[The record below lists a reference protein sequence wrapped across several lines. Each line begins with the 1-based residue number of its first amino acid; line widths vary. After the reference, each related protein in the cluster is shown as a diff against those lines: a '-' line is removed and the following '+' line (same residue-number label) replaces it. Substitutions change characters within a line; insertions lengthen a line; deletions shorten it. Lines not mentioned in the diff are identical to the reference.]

1 MTMSYSYYQTY
12 KAVWLL
18 GVLTIS
24 GASTCFSQSVLNR
37 LSGFDEARVESISP
51 WFEDASDASLGAE
64 AAKLLFQV
72 RRLSGGGLFAEPQA
86 EVPAQQR
93 TDQQRTGEDTNQK
106 DANANVDLALSSA
119 SLGDIVNLRGTV
131 VNLQTWDLPPSLAE
145 VLEFRRIYRVE
156 MLVSDSPDKVN
167 AEQVSAEQVSDAAAQ
182 RVLVIATQVPSAWL
196 EPTAE
201 GITPPVRRTVLA
213 GVVVRPSRDL
223 GSDEAG
229 SSETGGGRAVVA
241 AATMGWLATTGSG
254 APEDWIAWSE
264 KGFDVSSLE
273 GVRSRDRQSL
283 RTEDSPAFYPLLKLA
298 ASLDDAEATAGEPVP
313 AADLLKQSKAWV
325 GRRIRLELQTV
336 RLTRIQVTEP
346 VTKARLG
353 SDHYWQIDALGDLG
367 QVVIRIEGE
376 DGESAIFENRYPI
389 SVAIRDLP
397 AFLVAEM
404 GEDPAS
410 VARTDV
416 AMISRPVL
424 VDGIHYRMWS
434 YESEFM
440 NQHGGGNQFGPLVIA
455 SRITAIQEP
464 TVGSSGATK
473 IGWYIAGFL
482 IFGVLAAALGSYL
495 SSRNDA
501 KAKLRARRSLPDRI
515 GE

>member
-1 MTMSYSYYQTY
+1 MKKPYSYHQPN
-12 KAVWLL
+12 KIASML
-18 GVLTIS
+18 GVLVLAIS
-24 GASTCFSQSVLNR
+24 GATACYSQSVLDR
-37 LSGFDEARVESISP
+37 LSGFDAARIESISP

-64 AAKLLFQV
+64 AAKLLYQI
-72 RRLSGGGLFAEPQA
+72 RRLSSGGLFAEPQA
-86 EVPAQQR
+86 EDAR
-93 TDQQRTGEDTNQK
+93 EEASAEA
-106 DANANVDLALSSA
+106 ANAENVSAGGDEALSFA
-119 SLGDIVNLRGTV
+119 TLGEVVSLSGTV
-131 VNLQTWDLPPSLAE
+131 VGLETWDLPPSLTE
-145 VLEFRRIYRVE
+145 VLEFRRLYRVE
-156 MLVSDSPDKVN
+156 VLVSDSAVG
-167 AEQVSAEQVSDAAAQ
+167 VSDAQVNESVAQ
-182 RVLVIATQVPSAWL
+182 RVLVITTQVPSAWL
-196 EPTAE
+196 EAPPQ
-201 GITPPVRRTVLA
+201 GVTPPLRRTVLT
-213 GVVVRPSRDL
+213 GVVVRS
-223 GSDEAG
+223 GKEASSEVTG
-229 SSETGGGRAVVA
+229 SSEAGGGRPVVA
-241 AATMGWLATTGSG
+241 AATMGWLATAGSG
-254 APEDWIAWSE
+254 VPEDWIAWSE
-264 KGFDVSSLE
+264 KGFDVSLLE
-273 GVRSRDRQSL
+273 GVRARDRQTL
-283 RTEDSPAFYPLLKLA
+283 RAEDSLAFYPLLKLA
-298 ASLDDAEATAGEPVP
+298 ASLDDAEAASGERVP

-325 GRRIRLELQTV
+325 GRRVRLELQTV

-367 QVVIRIEGE
+367 QVVIRIESE
-376 DGESAIFENRYPI
+376 DGEAAVFENRYPI

-397 AFLVAEM
+397 AFLVEAM
-404 GEDPAS
+404 GEDSAS

-416 AMISRPVL
+416 AMVSQPVL

-473 IGWYIAGFL
+473 IGWYVAGFA

-501 KAKLRARRSLPDRI
+501 KAKLKSRRSLPDRI